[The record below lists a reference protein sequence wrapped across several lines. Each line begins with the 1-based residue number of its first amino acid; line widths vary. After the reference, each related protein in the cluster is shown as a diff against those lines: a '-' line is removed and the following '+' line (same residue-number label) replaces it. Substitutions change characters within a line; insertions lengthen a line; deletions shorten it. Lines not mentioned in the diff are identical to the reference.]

1 MYLIILHGG
10 LLSIGTIREQR
21 ENKMIDEFV
30 YKDEKKSI
38 NKMIMEAI
46 NFGIERET
54 PKLQSDEKLQVNIN
68 DNNNDINI
76 LVSRVKKEENKLK

>member
-1 MYLIILHGG
+1 M
-10 LLSIGTIREQR
+10 SIGTIREQR

>member
-1 MYLIILHGG
+1 VYLIILHGG